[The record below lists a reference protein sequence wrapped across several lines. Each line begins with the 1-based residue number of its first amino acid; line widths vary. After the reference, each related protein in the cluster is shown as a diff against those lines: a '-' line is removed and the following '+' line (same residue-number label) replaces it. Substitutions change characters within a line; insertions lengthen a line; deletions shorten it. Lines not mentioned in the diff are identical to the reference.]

1 MGELCLSIQISMR
14 AALQPPSQGSL
25 WDIPWDVSRIPGC
38 SWNPR
43 ALQPSLT
50 SPPLLCSSS
59 GFSESLHCHREA
71 EPGML
76 EAGILW
82 ELTSSEPALV
92 KFLFLRS
99 AASGVCFLWGQAMV
113 DVDVGK
119 HSGLFPCGVLL
130 SHHSGFV
137 TWDPSALPISQFLL
151 SFLFSFLC
159 FFPDFIFLF

>member
-1 MGELCLSIQISMR
+1 
-14 AALQPPSQGSL
+14 
-25 WDIPWDVSRIPGC
+25 
-38 SWNPR
+38 
-43 ALQPSLT
+43 
-50 SPPLLCSSS
+50 
-59 GFSESLHCHREA
+59 
-71 EPGML
+71 ML

-82 ELTSSEPALV
+82 ELTGSEPALV

-113 DVDVGK
+113 DVGK

-137 TWDPSALPISQFLL
+137 TLQFLL